1 MSKPIEANA
10 LYDQLCKAYKPLYYP
25 TEEEKKEA
33 IMILSV
39 ALYSRVKPEEMIQK
53 AGVLSILHGN
63 HKSKVT
69 TLIIIAVNLSTRN
82 PISKRIPS
90 LTIQV

>member
-69 TLIIIAVNLSTRN
+69 TLIINKFWEQDIEYGVRAN
-82 PISKRIPS
+82 KFKEEE
-90 LTIQV
+90 